1 MKKQRLFFHI
11 KIISQTVNTI
21 TDRILVLFQFFGSFL
36 KISIAQYKRT
46 CCKKHVLHAFFRCF
60 RRNLSTKF
68 VIKFLHFPTSPDR
81 QKKLLRRQW
90 IIDLLPPVRCLCLVQ
105 GVSCFKK
112 CSFYSVSGIRS
123 ANSKSAVMIASQK
136 LFTHYILLKNKF
148 LPGICTQNTDI
159 IVIRRNKYIKR

>member
-21 TDRILVLFQFFGSFL
+21 TDRILVLFQFFGSFF
-36 KISIAQYKRT
+36 KISIALYIRP

-90 IIDLLPPVRCLCLVQ
+90 IIDLLPPVRCLCHVQ
-105 GVSCFKK
+105 EVVVLLCIWHKVCQFQVCGYD
-112 CSFYSVSGIRS
+112 SF
-123 ANSKSAVMIASQK
+123 SKAVHTLHFYAVPVPSWN
-136 LFTHYILLKNKF
+136 LHS
-148 LPGICTQNTDI
+148 
-159 IVIRRNKYIKR
+159 KYRYHSYPPE